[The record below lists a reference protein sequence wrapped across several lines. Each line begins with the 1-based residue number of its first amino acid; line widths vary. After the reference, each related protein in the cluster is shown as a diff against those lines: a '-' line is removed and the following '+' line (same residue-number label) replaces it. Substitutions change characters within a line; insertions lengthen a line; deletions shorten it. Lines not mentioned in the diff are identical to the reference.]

1 MPESTLAHQIF
12 VGDGEMAQRMRSLD
26 WRATAFGPLT
36 EWPQSLRTAASIC
49 LASRF
54 PMILW
59 WGPTLSV
66 LYNDAYIPIFQRK
79 HPSVLGRTGVE
90 AWGEVWDVIGPMFE
104 RVMTHGDATWS
115 EDQMLELRRRGFR
128 EEAYFTWSYSP
139 IRDESG
145 GVGGVFT
152 AVMETTERVLSARRL
167 LTLRE
172 LSERAFQAMAV
183 DEASRFAMSSLASNE
198 ADLPFALLYLFD
210 HTSTS
215 ARLVSRVAIDGPAA
229 CPDVVGL
236 ADDKAPWP
244 LSMVVRSCSA
254 VTVDIP
260 EQFGELR
267 GRRWPEPVRRARL
280 LPVSGGAL
288 ERPVGAM
295 VVGLSPRLE
304 FDDSYRGF
312 LDLVARHIAAAIGTA
327 AAYQE
332 ERRRAEA
339 LAELD
344 RAKTVFF
351 SNVSHE
357 FRTPLTLMLGPTE
370 DALQSTDRALRGDD
384 LEIVHRNEVRLLKL
398 VNTLLDFS
406 RLEAGRTDARF
417 ERTDLGALTTDV
429 SSAFRAAAERAGLHL
444 TIDVHDVP
452 ADVWVDHDMWEKVVL
467 NLISN
472 ALKHTFNGGITI
484 GVNGVP
490 DGVALT
496 VRDSGVGIAPEHLPH
511 IFERFHRVPG
521 SRARTHEGTGIG
533 LSLVYELVRLH
544 GGQVTV
550 ESAVDVGTTF
560 HVVLPT
566 GSHHLPQD
574 GLNRERT
581 PTATAAGVNA
591 FVDEALRWTSAASG
605 KPQSD
610 TATGPGIDRPFSVP
624 AGGTVLVA
632 DDNSDMRDY
641 VARLLRPHFNVETA
655 VDGVDALHR
664 VHERPFDL
672 VLSDVMM
679 PRLDG
684 FGLLKAIRSDPD
696 TAHIRVVLLSARAGE
711 ESRIDGLEAG
721 ADDYL
726 TKPFSAREL
735 VGTVRANVGLAALR
749 REFEA
754 RERSLEHKAATAT
767 AQLDEILSAVGEGFV
782 ALDRDSRYAYVNDA
796 AERILERRRAD
807 LLGRSP
813 SDVFP
818 SSALGELMQG
828 LQRAVATS
836 SVVRFELY
844 VTDWDRWL
852 EHRVYPSANGLSVFF
867 FDITER
873 KHAEAALRQRE
884 ESQRLLVS
892 LHDAVRSLRDP
903 EQMMWECV
911 TRVGQYLGAS
921 RCTYADIDAAE
932 AVFPVRRD
940 YTQGTSSI
948 AGSHR
953 LADFG
958 PPLIDELK
966 AGRTLVIEDVLADP
980 RIEPAVTG
988 AALASIDAR
997 SSVSVPLIMDG
1008 KFVAVLAVHDRAARR
1023 WRPADIALLE
1033 QVAERMWFAIE
1044 NARAEAALREYRDV
1058 LALAM
1063 RGGRMGA
1070 WSRNLATNAVWWS
1083 RELEE
1088 LFGLSAGGFEGTEDG
1103 FIAFIHPDD
1112 RAPVAAAVADAIQ
1125 SHGDYVVE
1133 FRFAYTNGEWRW
1145 MDGRGRAV
1153 YSAEGHPLMLY
1164 GLGIDITERKQ
1175 AEQAL
1180 AIARDT
1186 AEAANQVKDQF
1197 LATLSH
1203 ELRTPLNAILGYARM
1218 LRTNA
1223 IPTSKRGR
1231 AIEIIERNAVAQNQL
1246 VEDLLD
1252 ISRITTGKVRLNT
1265 EALPLARPLQ
1275 EAVESVKPAAAAK
1288 RIALELDID
1297 PFAGTVNADATRLQQ
1312 VFWNLLS
1319 NAVKFTEEG
1328 GRVRITLE
1336 QGDGALKAT
1345 VRDSGIGIAPE
1356 FLPHVFDLFRQ
1367 ADGRF
1372 SRQHGGLG
1380 LGLAICKQLVEL
1392 HGGTISAASN
1402 GPGCGATFTVLL
1414 PRHAPAA
1421 EDVTRDAAGDDARQ
1435 PASLQGLDVLVVDD
1449 EEDALELFRQVLENA
1464 GAVVR
1469 TVRTGREALEEFD
1482 RHPPELLVTDLGLPG
1497 MDGYDLVRQVRTRPS
1512 ARGGVVP
1519 AVAVTAYARMDDRA
1533 KSVAAGFNGH
1543 LSKPIDPETLISSLL
1558 AAAKLPA

>member
-1 MPESTLAHQIF
+1 MLESTLAHQIF
-12 VGDGEMAQRMRSLD
+12 VGDGEMARRMRVLD

-36 EWPQSLRTAASIC
+36 EWPQSLRTAVSIC

-66 LYNDAYIPIFQRK
+66 LYNDAYIPIFQQK
-79 HPSVLGRTGVE
+79 HPAMLGRTGVE

-104 RVMTHGDATWS
+104 RVMAHGDATWS

-172 LSERAFQAMAV
+172 LSEHTFQAMAV
-183 DEASRFAMSSLASNE
+183 DEASRSAMSTLAGNE
-198 ADLPFALLYLFD
+198 ADLPFALLYLLD
-210 HTSTS
+210 HDSNS
-215 ARLVSRVAIDGPAA
+215 ARLVSHVAIDGPTA
-229 CPDVVGL
+229 CPDVIGL
-236 ADDKAPWP
+236 ADDEAPWP
-244 LSMVVRSCSA
+244 LSTVVRSYSA

-260 EQFGELR
+260 EPFGELR

-280 LPVSGGAL
+280 LPLSGGTQ
-288 ERPVGAM
+288 ERAVGAM

-312 LDLVARHIAAAIGTA
+312 LDLVARHIAAAIATA

-370 DALQSTDRALRGDD
+370 DALRSTDRALRGDD

-406 RLEAGRTDARF
+406 RLEAGRIDAHF
-417 ERTDLGALTTDV
+417 ERTDLGALTAEV
-429 SSAFRAAAERAGLHL
+429 ASAFRAAAERGGLQL
-444 TIDVHDVP
+444 AVDVHDMP
-452 ADVWVDHDMWEKVVL
+452 ADVWVDRDMWEKVVL

-472 ALKHTFNGGITI
+472 ALKHTFNGGITV
-484 GVNGVP
+484 GVHGLP
-490 DGVALT
+490 GGVALT
-496 VRDSGVGIAPEHLPH
+496 VQDSGVGIPPEHLPH

-533 LSLVYELVRLH
+533 LALVHELVRLH

-560 HVVLPT
+560 RVVLPT
-566 GSHHLPQD
+566 GSHHLPPE
-574 GLNRERT
+574 GLTRERT
-581 PTATAAGVNA
+581 LPSTAVGVNA
-591 FVDEALRWTSAASG
+591 VVDEALRWMPAASDTR
-605 KPQSD
+605 QSD
-610 TATGPGIDRPFSVP
+610 TATVPEIDRPFPAP
-624 AGGTVLVA
+624 AGGSVLVA

-641 VARLLRPHFNVETA
+641 VARLLRPHFHVETA
-655 VDGVDALHR
+655 VDGIDALRR
-664 VHERPFDL
+664 VHQRPFDL
-672 VLSDVMM
+672 LLSDVMM
-679 PRLDG
+679 PQLDG

-735 VGTVRANVGLAALR
+735 VATVRANVGLAMLR

-754 RERSLEHKAATAT
+754 RERSLEQKAATAT

-782 ALDRDSRYAYVNDA
+782 ALDRDYRFAYVNEA

-807 LLGRSP
+807 LLGTAP
-813 SDVFP
+813 SEVFP
-818 SSALGELMQG
+818 SSALAELMQG
-828 LQRAVATS
+828 LERAVATA

-844 VTDWDRWL
+844 VKDWDRWI
-852 EHRVYPSANGLSVFF
+852 EHRVYPSGDGLSVFF
-867 FDITER
+867 SDITER
-873 KHAEAALRQRE
+873 KHAEASLRHRE

-892 LHDAVRSLRDP
+892 LHDAVRGLRDP
-903 EQMMWECV
+903 EQVMWECV
-911 TRVGQYLGAS
+911 TQVGRHFGVS
-921 RCTYADIDAAE
+921 RCTYADIDATE
-932 AVFPVRRD
+932 TLVTVRRD

-958 PPLIDELK
+958 PPLIEELK
-966 AGRTLVIEDVLADP
+966 AGRTLTIEDVLGDS
-980 RIEPAVTG
+980 RIDPAVTG
-988 AALASIDAR
+988 AAFASIDAR
-997 SSVSVPLIMDG
+997 SSVTVPLIKDG
-1008 KFVAVLAVHDRAARR
+1008 KFVAILALHDRAARR
-1023 WRPADIALLE
+1023 WPPTDISLLE
-1033 QVAERMWFAIE
+1033 QVAERMWFAVE
-1044 NARAEAALREYRDV
+1044 NARAEAALREHRDV

-1088 LFGLSAGGFEGTEDG
+1088 LFGLESGGFEGTEDG
-1103 FIAFIHPDD
+1103 FIAFVHPDD
-1112 RAPVAAAVADAIQ
+1112 RAPLAAAVAGAIQ

-1133 FRFAYTNGEWRW
+1133 FRFAHANGEWRW

-1153 YSAEGHPLMLY
+1153 YTADGHPLMLY

-1175 AEQAL
+1175 AEEAL
-1180 AIARDT
+1180 AVARDT
-1186 AEAANQVKDQF
+1186 AEAANQIKDQF

-1223 IPTSKRGR
+1223 IPDSKRGR

-1288 RIALELDID
+1288 RITLELDID

-1328 GRVRITLE
+1328 GRVTVTLG
-1336 QGDGALKAT
+1336 QDDGALKAT
-1345 VRDSGIGIAPE
+1345 VRDTGIGITPE

-1392 HGGTISAASN
+1392 HGGTISAASH
-1402 GPGCGATFTVLL
+1402 GPGRGATFTVLL
-1414 PRHAPAA
+1414 PRLAL
-1421 EDVTRDAAGDDARQ
+1421 AAGDVTSADVRDDAMR
-1435 PASLQGLDVLVVDD
+1435 PASLDGVDVLVVDD
-1449 EEDALELFRQVLENA
+1449 DEDALELFRQVLENA

-1469 TVRTGREALEEFD
+1469 TVGTGREALEEFD
-1482 RHPPELLVTDLGLPG
+1482 RRPPELLVTDLGLPG
-1497 MDGYDLVRQVRTRPS
+1497 MDGYDLVRQVRTRPP

-1543 LSKPIDPETLISSLL
+1543 LAKPIDPETLISSLI
-1558 AAAKLPA
+1558 AAAKFPA